1 MGIRKLKRGEKET
14 RPEPKSSKDE
24 KHIGKKKNGGG
35 QK

>member
-14 RPEPKSSKDE
+14 QPKPKNSKDE
-24 KHIGKKKNGGG
+24 KHIGKEKGGS

>member
-14 RPEPKSSKDE
+14 QPKSQNSKDE
-24 KHIGKKKNGGG
+24 KHIGKEKGGG